1 MTPPNTC
8 SPYPGILLDHRTE
21 AVKKRLD
28 WPQKGARSARKNVL
42 QNSNGSSSSAGKPN
56 PSVFAPRCGG
66 HASGNF
72 DTTIHQNHA
81 FAMNYDDFFKAARGD
96 ESAPFDFQR
105 RLACGERASRDEA
118 AWLASGTE
126 FAEPHRFAAARLVPL
141 LISSNSSRHFVDE
154 VSARMPTSEE
164 AEL

>member
-1 MTPPNTC
+1 MQSMSRHFARPQD
-8 SPYPGILLDHRTE
+8 GDGEE
-21 AVKKRLD
+21 AVGL
-28 WPQKGARSARKNVL
+28 GAKSARKNVL

-118 AWLASGTE
+118 AWLASGTDC
-126 FAEPHRFAAARLVPL
+126 HSQ
-141 LISSNSSRHFVDE
+141 LIN
-154 VSARMPTSEE
+154 
-164 AEL
+164 